1 MTEVEESNPPFATF
15 IKKFYV
21 TFQLEN
27 SIPLKDGRF
36 AAGSRD
42 FYGFGIYNPANASHC
57 EIMIRTNSSVLK
69 IVQLD
74 SGYIAITTDQDG
86 LLVYS
91 ISEDSYEL
99 KCKLPNNVKNIVAL
113 SKNRCATYH
122 WINANKFTVFDCN
135 GEGKILYEKEGVSD
149 VQEIVEAKNVGR
161 LLVRTV
167 NGLEFYDLD
176 TGNLAGTIDD
186 ISSIIDSIEIDT
198 RKVLLSSYEGRIY
211 IIDAKECRLLLA
223 KKYKTINSIKSFM
236 KVDDSYVLVELE
248 NKFGLL
254 NVKTKKFRICDSGE
268 SKGTF
273 YKYNEQYFFQYC
285 DSGFYLNKLH
295 KDAI

>member
-21 TFQLEN
+21 QFQLEN
-27 SIPLKDGRF
+27 AIPLKDGRF
-36 AAGSRD
+36 AAGSRN
-42 FYGFGIYNPANASHC
+42 FYGVGIYNPANASHC
-57 EIMIRTNSSVLK
+57 EILIKTNSSVQK

-74 SGYIAITTDQDG
+74 SGYIAMTTDYDG

-99 KCKLPNNVKNIVAL
+99 KCKLPNNVKHIVAL

-135 GEGKILYEKEGVSD
+135 GEGKILYEKEGIHD
-149 VQEIVEAKNVGR
+149 IQEIVEAKNVGR
-161 LLVRTV
+161 LLVRTQD
-167 NGLEFYDLD
+167 GLELYDLD

-186 ISSIIDSIEIDT
+186 ISSINELIDIDG
-198 RKVLLSSYEGRIY
+198 RRVLFSSYEGRIFM
-211 IIDAKECRLLLA
+211 IDAKECRLLLA
-223 KKYKTINSIKSFM
+223 KKYKTIESIQSLM
-236 KVDDSYVLVELE
+236 KINDNYVLGELS

-254 NVKTKKFRICDSGE
+254 NLKTMKWRVCNRGE
-268 SKGTF
+268 SQGTF
-273 YKYNEQYFFQYC
+273 YKYNDQYFFQYNNT
-285 DSGFYLNKLH
+285 GFYLNELH
-295 KDAI
+295 KDEI

>member
-135 GEGKILYEKEGVSD
+135 GEGKIYMK
-149 VQEIVEAKNVGR
+149 K
-161 LLVRTV
+161 
-167 NGLEFYDLD
+167 
-176 TGNLAGTIDD
+176 
-186 ISSIIDSIEIDT
+186 
-198 RKVLLSSYEGRIY
+198 
-211 IIDAKECRLLLA
+211 KECLMFKRL
-223 KKYKTINSIKSFM
+223 
-236 KVDDSYVLVELE
+236 
-248 NKFGLL
+248 
-254 NVKTKKFRICDSGE
+254 
-268 SKGTF
+268 
-273 YKYNEQYFFQYC
+273 
-285 DSGFYLNKLH
+285 
-295 KDAI
+295 